1 MAGTMLSI
9 APMLILYFV
18 LQKQFVE
25 SVDRAGITGE

>member
-1 MAGTMLSI
+1 MLAI
-9 APMLILYFV
+9 APLMILYFV